1 MRLVFVRHAQSVA
14 NAKGRWQGRLEFDLS
29 PEGREQARRLSNRF
43 QEESFQPT
51 HIYSS
56 PQKRT
61 AETAKVVGRAWS
73 VPIEFWDD
81 LKEIDVG
88 AFSGLTWDEIADKYP
103 GVAEEFQRMRRWSV
117 VPGAEP
123 VQERIARARRV
134 IRAVVHR
141 HSDNDTLLIITHGGI
156 LLHMLKALMD
166 TGRTWG
172 MTIRNTAVFDF
183 ALDIERWWVDGEI
196 RHNPTLWRIHRFNDA
211 SHLIASPPPL

>member
-1 MRLVFVRHAQSVA
+1 MRLVLVRHAQSTA
-14 NAKGRWQGRLEFDLS
+14 NAEGRWQGRSEFDLS
-29 PEGREQARRLSNRF
+29 SEGREQARRLSGRF
-43 QEESFQPT
+43 QREGFEPT

-61 AETAKVVGRAWS
+61 AETAKVVARAWS

-88 AFSGLTWDEIADKYP
+88 AFSGLTWDEIADRYP
-103 GVAEEFQRMRRWSV
+103 EVAEEFQRMRRWSI
-117 VPGAEP
+117 VPDAEP
-123 VQERIARARRV
+123 VEERIDRARRV

-141 HSDNDTLLIITHGGI
+141 HSDKDTLLIITHGGI
-156 LLHMLKALMD
+156 LLHMLEALLD

-183 ALDIERWWVDGEI
+183 ALDIERWWVDGET

-211 SHLIASPPPL
+211 SHLLASPPPL